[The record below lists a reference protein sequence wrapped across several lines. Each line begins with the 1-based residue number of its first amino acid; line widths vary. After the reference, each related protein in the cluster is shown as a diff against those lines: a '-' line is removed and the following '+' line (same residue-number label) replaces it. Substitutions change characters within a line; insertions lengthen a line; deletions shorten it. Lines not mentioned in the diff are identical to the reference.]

1 MKKLMLAVLVMIA
14 VITPTAQAEDEVVLF
29 CRLDMPG
36 DVLLILQNNPD
47 TDLWTVQ
54 ELSDKYRKKESH
66 PATSVGISASGA
78 EPNEV
83 KIELNFPQSKGMLVV
98 VATKKGWELGGH
110 VKELNHGTETNYRE
124 CKPNGMRFFI
134 NHKAL
139 QSENLTH
146 VD

>member
-1 MKKLMLAVLVMIA
+1 MKKLLLAVLMA
-14 VITPTAQAEDEVVLF
+14 FAAITQTAHAEDEVILF
-29 CRLDMPG
+29 CRLDVPG
-36 DVLLILQNNPD
+36 DVLLILQNDPE

-54 ELSDKYRKKESH
+54 EISDTYRKKESH

-78 EPNEV
+78 EPNDTT
-83 KIELNFPQSKGMLVV
+83 IELNFPQSKGMLVV
-98 VATKKGWELGGH
+98 SASKKGWELSGH
-110 VKELNHGTETNYRE
+110 VKELDHGNETNYRE
-124 CKPNGMRFFI
+124 CKPNGMRFYV